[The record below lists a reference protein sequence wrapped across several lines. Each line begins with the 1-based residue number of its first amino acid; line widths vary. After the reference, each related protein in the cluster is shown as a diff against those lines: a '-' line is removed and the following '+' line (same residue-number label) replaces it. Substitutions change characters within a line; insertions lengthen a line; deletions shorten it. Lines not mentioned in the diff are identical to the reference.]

1 VLSVAVSDKGSGYSA
16 AQNRMALLPNY
27 YQWIHK
33 IIGKYLKNRIADL
46 GCGRGFMLKVINEQG
61 GAELLLGI
69 DGSLENID
77 NNVLWNWQ
85 SEKIILRHRNFE
97 SYSFDDLVDFKID
110 TAILLDVLEHI
121 EHDKALLETIYKV
134 LPERGRLIVK
144 VPAVKSLYG
153 SIDVASEHFR
163 RYSRKELKDKAEG
176 VGFKT
181 LRLRYMNLFG
191 VFPYFLK
198 GKILKRSTTF
208 SGTFAPKK
216 LKRLNRLIPCL
227 QFIDKILLCP
237 VGLSLTGAFEK

>member
-1 VLSVAVSDKGSGYSA
+1 
-16 AQNRMALLPNY
+16 MELLPNY
-27 YQWIHK
+27 YRWTHELIA
-33 IIGKYLKNRIADL
+33 GYLKERIVDL
-46 GCGRGFMLKVINEQG
+46 GCGKGFMLKIINEHQ
-61 GAELLLGI
+61 EPDLLLGI
-69 DGSLENID
+69 DGSAGNID
-77 NNVLWNWQ
+77 SNLLADFR
-85 SEKIILRHRNFE
+85 SEKIVLLHRNFDG
-97 SYSFDDLVDFKID
+97 YSFDDLVDFKID

-121 EHDKALLETIYKV
+121 EHDEALLETIYKV

-191 VFPYFLK
+191 IFPYFLK

-216 LKRLNRLIPCL
+216 LKRLNRLIPCF
-227 QFIDKILLCP
+227 QFADTVLPLAI
-237 VGLSLTGAFEK
+237 GLSLIGVFEK

>member
-1 VLSVAVSDKGSGYSA
+1 MAVSDKGSGYYT

-27 YQWIHK
+27 YRWIHK

-46 GCGRGFMLKVINEQG
+46 GCGRGFMLKVINEQQG
-61 GAELLLGI
+61 GELLLGI

-77 NNVLWNWQ
+77 NNVLWNRQ
-85 SEKIILRHRNFE
+85 SEKIILRHRDFG
-97 SYSFDDLVDFKID
+97 SYSFDDLANFEVD
-110 TAILLDVLEHI
+110 TVILLDVLEHI
-121 EHDKALLETIYKV
+121 EDDKILLETMHKV
-134 LPERGRLIVK
+134 LPEQGRLIVK

-216 LKRLNRLIPCL
+216 LKRLNRLIPCF
-227 QFIDKILLCP
+227 QFADTVLPLAI
-237 VGLSLTGAFEK
+237 GLSLIGVFEK